1 MKRAVHNKRLE
12 EKIFKEIRKEVLNSW
27 PTGRQV
33 NLKEAINFHHH
44 LPEGK
49 VSSKKLAK
57 GKKKGDIFVQ
67 PRAGVALREE
77 QITLLR
83 SFEKAGADFLP
94 TTIDSYTRQNRYE
107 EAELGILESKKLGRS
122 MLNGYPAV
130 NEGVWKCREIIEST
144 KVPVEIRHGTPD
156 ARLLAEITMAAG
168 FTDFEGGGI
177 SYNIPYSKNISL
189 EESISNWQYVD
200 RLVGWY
206 QENGAIINRES
217 FGPLTGTL
225 VPPSISHS
233 VSIIEALLA
242 AKQGVKSITLG
253 YGQCGNLVQDI
264 AAIRSLSSLAEEF
277 LSDFG
282 YRNILITTAFH
293 QWMGGF
299 PKNEA
304 RASGVISWGAVAGS
318 LAKANK
324 IISKT
329 IHEALG
335 VPTKEAN
342 ISGIK
347 ITKQIVNMLKDQEF
361 FSQEALEE
369 EIRIIK
375 EETRCILRKV
385 IELGKGDIAIGT
397 ILAFKEGF
405 VDIPFAPNRFNL
417 GKVLPVRDNNGAVRL
432 LNSGNLPFTKEIL
445 DSHKMKIEERVK
457 RENRRASLQMV
468 IDDIYA
474 IGKGM
479 LVGRPRAGESY
490 ED

>member
-1 MKRAVHNKRLE
+1 
-12 EKIFKEIRKEVLNSW
+12 
-27 PTGRQV
+27 
-33 NLKEAINFHHH
+33 
-44 LPEGK
+44 
-49 VSSKKLAK
+49 
-57 GKKKGDIFVQ
+57 
-67 PRAGVALREE
+67 
-77 QITLLR
+77 
-83 SFEKAGADFLP
+83 
-94 TTIDSYTRQNRYE
+94 
-107 EAELGILESKKLGRS
+107 
-122 MLNGYPAV
+122 
-130 NEGVWKCREIIEST
+130 
-144 KVPVEIRHGTPD
+144 
-156 ARLLAEITMAAG
+156 
-168 FTDFEGGGI
+168 
-177 SYNIPYSKNISL
+177 
-189 EESISNWQYVD
+189 
-200 RLVGWY
+200 
-206 QENGAIINRES
+206 
-217 FGPLTGTL
+217 LT
-225 VPPSISHS
+225 
-233 VSIIEALLA
+233 
-242 AKQGVKSITLG
+242 
-253 YGQCGNLVQDI
+253 
-264 AAIRSLSSLAEEF
+264 SLAEEF

-329 IHEALG
+329 VHEALG

-375 EETRCILRKV
+375 EETRCILKKV

-432 LNSGNLPFTKEIL
+432 LNPGNLPFT
-445 DSHKMKIEERVK
+445 EERAK

-479 LVGRPRAGESY
+479 LVGRPGTGESY

>member
-1 MKRAVHNKRLE
+1 MKRALHNKRLE

-33 NLKEAINFHHH
+33 NLKESINFHHH

-49 VSSKKLAK
+49 ISQKKLAK
-57 GKKKGDIFVQ
+57 GKKEGDIFVQ

-77 QITLLR
+77 QIALLR

-206 QENGAIINRES
+206 QENGVAINRES

-242 AKQGVKSITLG
+242 AEQGVKSVTLG

-264 AAIRSLSSLAEEF
+264 AAIRSLTSLAEEF

-299 PKNEA
+299 PENEA
-304 RASGVISWGAVAGS
+304 QASGVISWGTVAGS

-375 EETRCILRKV
+375 EETRCILKKV

-405 VDIPFAPNRFNL
+405 IDIPFAPNRFNL

-432 LNSGNLPFTKEIL
+432 LNPGNLPFTKEIL
-445 DSHKMKIEERVK
+445 NFHKIKIEERAK

-479 LVGRPRAGESY
+479 LVGRPRTGESY